1 MDISSA
7 KRNLQLTLYI
17 VQVEKLVTGSGL
29 VLIAAIL
36 LAYVLFYIRLRSHY
50 MLFIPF
56 YTVIWG
62 LTGILAFFLD
72 QDNSIYHET
81 TVDEKITLMVRL
93 VSINMVHWIF
103 VMKYYSTSMMLP
115 MIFHDIMIDDFIE
128 GGKVVKRSE
137 VSAPDSVQEISLLS
151 DNDFG
156 IFDLSEYGTFGNLRV
171 DRAQLK
177 SIILSHKLKI
187 KAVNRRLNWF
197 YYATITLYA
206 LSQVFIWYFPV
217 LSEVAFA
224 SVMTT
229 SWIFFMFAMVRIKKA
244 LKKLPNCFTNE
255 CITSLHF
262 TVLSIQGVFATLYSV
277 CYVVVFMIIGD
288 IKDDDS

>member
-7 KRNLQLTLYI
+7 KQNLQLTLYI

-36 LAYVLFYIRLRSHY
+36 LAYVLFYIRLHSHY

-137 VSAPDSVQEISLLS
+137 ASAPDSIQEISLLS
-151 DNDFG
+151 DNEFG

-171 DRAQLK
+171 DRA
-177 SIILSHKLKI
+177 
-187 KAVNRRLNWF
+187 
-197 YYATITLYA
+197 
-206 LSQVFIWYFPV
+206 
-217 LSEVAFA
+217 
-224 SVMTT
+224 
-229 SWIFFMFAMVRIKKA
+229 
-244 LKKLPNCFTNE
+244 
-255 CITSLHF
+255 
-262 TVLSIQGVFATLYSV
+262 
-277 CYVVVFMIIGD
+277 
-288 IKDDDS
+288 